1 MDDLEPTGLGQTTS
15 LINMKEAFYLTR
27 DELLQNPDG
36 VARKFYQQ
44 AYRPGFNTT
53 PMTLIE
59 QEALPIIRDCSLQNR
74 KETGYNIKQSNDWPI
89 LDNTPLS
96 LQGIADDL
104 KKIYYK
110 DKRTISPYKV
120 EQELKK
126 YKFKFSWVCDPYKVY
141 GSVRTYG
148 SG

>member
-59 QEALPIIRDCSLQNR
+59 QEALPIIRDCLLQNR
-74 KETGYNIKQSNDWPI
+74 KETGYNIKQCNDWPI

-110 DKRTISPYKV
+110 DKRTISTYKV